1 VQSLYR
7 GLTPN
12 LLGNASSWAIF
23 FYFKSTIEE
32 QLVYLH
38 GHGHAPLPHSASISK
53 AETERGSPS
62 PSPSASSRDV
72 LTPADYFV
80 ASGIS
85 GTMIT
90 LLTNPI
96 WVLKTRMLSSDRG
109 AAGAYENMWQGA
121 RSLWAAEG
129 ARGFYRGAVVSL
141 LGNSHG
147 AVQFAVYEPLKRAWR
162 RHLAAAGGRGNRDR
176 EADAERV
183 SGEEKLG
190 NSATL
195 VISGAAKVV
204 AGAVTYPYQVVRS
217 RLQTYEA
224 EERYG
229 KGITGVVGK
238 VWREDGWRGF
248 YRGLG
253 TNVFRVLPATWVTFL
268 VYENARYYLPLWA
281 G

>member
-12 LLGNASSWAIF
+12 LIGNASSWALF
-23 FYFKSTIEE
+23 FYFKSTIEG
-32 QLVYLH
+32 QLVHFHNRASLH
-38 GHGHAPLPHSASISK
+38 SNSEP
-53 AETERGSPS
+53 ER
-62 PSPSASSRDV
+62 AAYDV

-85 GTMIT
+85 GTLIT

-109 AAGAYENMWQGA
+109 SAGAYESTWQGA
-121 RSLWAAEG
+121 RSLWRADG
-129 ARGFYRGAVVSL
+129 PRGFYRGAVISL
-141 LGNSHG
+141 VGNSHG
-147 AVQFAVYEPLKRAWR
+147 AVQFAVYEPLKRGWR
-162 RHLAAAGGRGNRDR
+162 RYLAREGGAGRGG
-176 EADAERV
+176 A
-183 SGEEKLG
+183 GEEKLG
-190 NSATL
+190 NTATL
-195 VISGAAKVV
+195 VISGAAKIV

-268 VYENARYYLPLWA
+268 VYENVRYYLPLWA

>member
-1 VQSLYR
+1 LYR

-12 LLGNASSWAIF
+12 LVGNASSWAIF
-23 FYFKSTIEE
+23 FFFKSTIEE
-32 QLVYLH
+32 QLVRLH
-38 GHGHAPLPHSASISK
+38 GEPALPRSNDADGRVG
-53 AETERGSPS
+53 RGTPS
-62 PSPSASSRDV
+62 PRDV

-109 AAGAYENMWQGA
+109 AAGAYQSMWQGA
-121 RSLWAAEG
+121 RALWAAEG
-129 ARGFYRGAVVSL
+129 ARGFYRGAVVSM

-147 AVQFAVYEPLKRAWR
+147 AVQFAVYEPLKRGWR
-162 RHLAAAGGRGNRDR
+162 RHLAARGDP
-176 EADAERV
+176 
-183 SGEEKLG
+183 EEKLG
-190 NSATL
+190 NTATL
-195 VISGAAKVV
+195 VISGAAKIV

-268 VYENARYYLPLWA
+268 VYENARYYLPVWA

>member
-1 VQSLYR
+1 MHFHSR
-7 GLTPN
+7 GTPHPT
-12 LLGNASSWAIF
+12 L
-23 FYFKSTIEE
+23 
-32 QLVYLH
+32 
-38 GHGHAPLPHSASISK
+38 
-53 AETERGSPS
+53 ETARGS
-62 PSPSASSRDV
+62 RDA

-80 ASGIS
+80 ASGVS
-85 GTMIT
+85 GTLIT

-109 AAGAYENMWQGA
+109 SVGAYENMWQGA
-121 RSLWAAEG
+121 GSLWRAEG
-129 ARGFYRGAVVSL
+129 LRGFYRGTVVSL

-147 AVQFAVYEPLKRAWR
+147 AVQFAVYEPLKKVWR
-162 RHLAAAGGRGNRDR
+162 RYLAREGGPLRRGAVPGR
-176 EADAERV
+176 
-183 SGEEKLG
+183 EEKLG
-190 NSATL
+190 NTATL
-195 VISGAAKVV
+195 VISGSAKVV

-224 EERYG
+224 EVRYG
-229 KGITGVVGK
+229 KGITGVAGK

-253 TNVFRVLPATWVTFL
+253 TSVFRVLPATWVTFL